1 MRLAVATTLMSLAA
15 CTLPVEEAAYEEQLV
30 VFGHLTANRLLED
43 TVFVSRSFAIEE
55 SQEDTSKWVAD
66 ALVTLTDGNTTTI
79 LAPVAGRPGR
89 YLDLAEP
96 PIIIE
101 PGKTYTLEVT
111 WEDRNVSATT
121 AVPESFHLES
131 IRSTV
136 WFCREES
143 VLVDSIDLY
152 EDENR
157 DIDWRQVQATGDF
170 SALVMDTVVYREGHC
185 YTTSFASVPLMLL
198 RWSGA
203 GAPGV
208 VRTTTQALDDRVANA
223 IVDTSLAALAFK
235 GPMFEDAAG
244 RYYRDG
250 VLTWNSVI
258 EYIGLSWLFFN
269 YYGPH
274 RVTVEITD
282 EVYRTYLEGDPL
294 RQNPFLLPQGN
305 VDGGYGL
312 FYASFARTFYMV
324 VVPEPSNSL

>member
-1 MRLAVATTLMSLAA
+1 MRRAVVAALIVLAA

-30 VFGHLTANRLLED
+30 VFGHLTANRPLED

-55 SQEDTSKWVAD
+55 SQEDPSKWVAD
-66 ALVTLTDGNTTTI
+66 ALVTLTDGDITVV
-79 LAPVAGRPGR
+79 LAPVAGRAGR
-89 YLDLAEP
+89 YLDRAEP
-96 PIIIE
+96 PLIIL

-111 WEDRNVSATT
+111 WEGRSVSATT
-121 AVPESFHLES
+121 AVPDAFLLES
-131 IRSTV
+131 LTSTE
-136 WFCREES
+136 WFCEGRRVEVGAINLHEE
-143 VLVDSIDLY
+143 
-152 EDENR
+152 ENR
-157 DIDWRQVQATGDF
+157 DVDWRQVQATGDF

-185 YTTSFASVPLMLL
+185 YTTSFASVPLVLL

-203 GAPGV
+203 EAPGV
-208 VRTTTQALDDRVANA
+208 VRTTTQALDDRIANA

-250 VLTWNSVI
+250 VLSWNSVI

-274 RVTVEITD
+274 RVTIEITD
-282 EVYRTYLEGDPL
+282 EAYRTYLEGDPL
-294 RQNPFLLPQGN
+294 GQNPFLLPQGN

-312 FYASFARTFYMV
+312 FYASFARAFYVV
-324 VVPEPSNSL
+324 VVPESANSL